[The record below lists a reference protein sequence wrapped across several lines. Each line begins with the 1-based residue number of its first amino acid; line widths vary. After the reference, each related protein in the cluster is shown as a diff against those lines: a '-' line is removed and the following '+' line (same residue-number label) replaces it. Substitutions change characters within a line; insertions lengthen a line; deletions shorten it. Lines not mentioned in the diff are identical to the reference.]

1 MTIAYKDL
9 LAAQLALYHYAQGIA
24 DDDLRNGL
32 DQALSELFG
41 VIGDMVQLNMAIRER
56 LDDAVDRLH
65 TVNWPDDQIY
75 CKALTGAIKKVRWA
89 ADALPAPDRLPREHG
104 QFDIPF

>member
-9 LAAQLALYHYAQGIA
+9 LAAQLALYHDVQGIA
-24 DDDLRNGL
+24 DDDLRNTL
-32 DQALSELFG
+32 DQTLSDLFG
-41 VIGDMVQLNMAIRER
+41 VISEMVQLNVAVRER
-56 LDDAVDRLH
+56 LDDAVERLH
-65 TVNWPDDQIY
+65 TINWPDDPIY

-89 ADALPAPDRLPREHG
+89 AEALPAPDRLPKDHS